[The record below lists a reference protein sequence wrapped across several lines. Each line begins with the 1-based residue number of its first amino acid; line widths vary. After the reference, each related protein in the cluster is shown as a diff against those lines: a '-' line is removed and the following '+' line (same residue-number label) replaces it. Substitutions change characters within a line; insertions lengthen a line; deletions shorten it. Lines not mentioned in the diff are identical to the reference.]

1 MNEQNTTN
9 QPVETIRDGSLKAT
23 IWQNQGENGPYFTT
37 TLAKTYEDRDG
48 KLRDTYGFTGS
59 ELLRVA
65 ELARTAY
72 AQSIALRREPEPQVE
87 PQREE
92 PRRRGGNTS
101 GYARRRSHEG
111 LSECFPGFE

>member
-1 MNEQNTTN
+1 MNEQSTTN
-9 QPVETIRDGSLKAT
+9 QPVETFRDGSLKAT

-48 KLRDTYGFTGS
+48 KLRDTFSFTGS

-72 AQSIALRREPEPQVE
+72 AHSTALRRELEPQTE
-87 PQREE
+87 QHRDE
-92 PRRRGGNTS
+92 PRRRGSNTS
-101 GYARRRSHEG
+101 GHTRRRSHDG
-111 LSECFPGFE
+111 LSDYFPSFD